1 MKETKVQDTRHLGQ
15 GDERALV
22 AQKNR
27 QAFVLLL
34 QKYPQITISQSSFD
48 KWRACEVTAGYIRGL
63 ECLGILDCLATDGIM
78 GLFVN
83 LLNEPMIGHVGHF
96 DWNEP
101 KISFVPYIKAS
112 GEIGYFKSE
121 KNQGAPGSLHKSQS
135 PRPMKEGKVKRKKE
149 KSPRQKLLE
158 SL

>member
-15 GDERALV
+15 MDDKALV

-27 QAFVLLL
+27 QAFVLIL
-34 QKYPQITISQSSFD
+34 QKYPQITISQGSFD
-48 KWRACEVTAGYIRGL
+48 KWRATEVTAGYIRGL
-63 ECLGILDCLATDGIM
+63 EHLGILDCVATDGIM

-101 KISFVPYIKAS
+101 KVSFIPHIKQN
-112 GEIGYFKSE
+112 GDVEYFKSE
-121 KNQGAPGSLHKSQS
+121 KEQGAPGSLHKSQG
-135 PRPMKEGKVKRKKE
+135 PRPMKEGKVKKRKE
-149 KSPRQKLLE
+149 KSERQKLLE